1 MTERLSKNEP
11 SFQKAY
17 GLIRRSGLK
26 PLLKE
31 ASTEEKPWL
40 TILTACIEYFKDK
53 TPCILQIL
61 AQPTLNGENNN
72 DCSGNVILFII
83 STKGDKIIILS
94 GDEPKVISGL
104 ENGAL
109 KQEVLAASQLAAENP
124 GIFMFDADKETL
136 TLIYQET
143 KRKTKIKK
151 IQLSVDKLVEG

>member
-1 MTERLSKNEP
+1 MTEKPNKNERP
-11 SFQKAY
+11 FQKAY
-17 GLIRRSGLK
+17 GLIRRSGLR
-26 PLLKE
+26 PLLEE

-40 TILTACIEYFKDK
+40 TILTVYISYSRDK
-53 TPCILQIL
+53 IPSILQVV
-61 AQPTLNGENNN
+61 AQATLTEENNN
-72 DCSGNVILFII
+72 DCSGNVILFIV

-109 KQEVLAASQLAAENP
+109 KQEVLTASQLAAENP

-151 IQLSVDKLVEG
+151 IQLSVDKLVEE